1 MRRRFTILP
10 CLVTSGVLV
19 LGLAAAL
26 PPASAAPTGP
36 AGTAAETPART
47 VLDGAFDPLPGFEL
61 PGFEDPGDTAARV
74 RVRPDEFAAFDVDV
88 DALAGR
94 LDRAPSTGAARRGA
108 EPLTVRL
115 PDPDGT
121 LQAFEVVEDPVM
133 QAGLQAAHPDIRTFA
148 GRQADDPART
158 VRLDVT
164 PMGVHAS
171 VRGLSGRDTWYLD
184 PVVTAP
190 GTTEHVSYHR
200 SALPEESGLVTSLL
214 DQAGARATRSA
225 PPARAAQVAQA
236 RTEPGA
242 AVTRRT
248 YALALVTDPAYAA
261 YFGTGGQPA
270 DPAVVLAEKVT
281 LMNRVNQVYNDDMA
295 IHLQM
300 VDGSEALNLDT
311 AAKATE
317 PGGPCGESPCFEAAD
332 LETGGCTGGLLD
344 RNVFVAGQLIGADR
358 FDVGHIMLGTN
369 GGGVAY
375 LGVVGEDLKAGGCT
389 GLPFPEGDFMAVDYV
404 AHEMGHQFAGNHTF
418 DGDQGACSGLNR
430 NQGTSV
436 EPGSGSSVM
445 AYAGICGTDDLQ
457 PHTDPYFSQ
466 RTIDEFTAH
475 VTKAPTSYAEEQTL
489 TFGGF
494 DTPGDTV
501 NLHYEDRVTSIVRG
515 TTTYNVLNVTQ
526 QMRALTGAA
535 VTLEGYDGSVLS
547 LNDGGF
553 TVRWPDTDDH
563 PRITVTDTTD
573 AGGDPL
579 TAYVGVPVEGGPATN
594 QGSTTTVTDN
604 HAPTVTAPADKT
616 IPVRT
621 PFTLTGSG
629 SDVDGDPLLYLW
641 EQNDTGGTT
650 GRSLTSSRTSGPL
663 FRVFGTSADV
673 SLEDS
678 LLYDSPGQNEASG
691 DPSRTFP
698 DLAQVLAGTTN
709 AATGACPAVSGEEVP
724 PAALDCFSELLPTA
738 ARTLR
743 FRLTARDQF
752 PTGGGTQH
760 DDVALT
766 VGSAGPFRVTS
777 QPAPGQ
783 GQPQTTV
790 VGGSAGTITW
800 DVAGTAAAAYA
811 PQVRITLS
819 TDGGATFPVELTEST
834 ANDGSH
840 DVTWPQER
848 TSRARVRV
856 EAVGNYFFDVNRG
869 DFAIEPSLSV
879 SAGSEAEQVQHSD
892 SFDEPVVVTLS
903 AAQVDGDELALE
915 VSGLAGLGA
924 TRVSA
929 TSDGVRPGVARFEVD
944 GPVTADVGDAVV
956 TLAGS
961 APGGLQA
968 TDRLDVTV
976 LAEDGTVDYTGP
988 TTVRAT
994 QDPQP
999 VVLSASVAQADD
1011 GEPGDLTTA
1020 TVAFVD
1026 RDGGEVLCSD
1036 APDAQGHTECAAL
1049 LDVDGAS
1056 TTYTVGTT
1064 LAGRF
1069 ARDDRSDDT
1078 AVTVLSGSAA
1088 APSTTIRS
1096 GPGEDSFP
1104 RSGTVVF
1111 ELASDDSGASYDCTL
1126 DGAEVDCADGEARL
1140 GGLTQGTHRF
1150 SATARS
1156 AGGATDPTP
1165 ATRTFGTP
1173 FSADRITQESDGW
1186 KLRRGGRYYA
1196 ERFLRTGSRGEVLG
1210 LDVTR
1215 ATKIVLVATK
1225 APRHGRV
1232 RVLLD
1237 GKVLKK
1243 ADLSRSRT
1251 KNGAVVTVARSSS
1264 PLTGRLQVRTLRNR
1278 TVKIEG
1284 VGVISAPPARPAR
1297 DAGV

>member
-1 MRRRFTILP
+1 MRRRFPTLP
-10 CLVTSGVLV
+10 HLVTAGALA

-26 PPASAAPTGP
+26 PPASAAPAAP
-36 AGTAAETPART
+36 AGKASSAPART
-47 VLDGAFDPLPGFEL
+47 VLDGVFDALPGFEL
-61 PGFEDPGDTAARV
+61 PEDAAARV
-74 RVRPDEFAAFDVDV
+74 RVRPDEFTAFDVDV
-88 DALAGR
+88 SALAGR
-94 LDRAPSTGAARRGA
+94 LAQAPSTRAARRGA

-121 LQAFEVVEDPVM
+121 LRAFEVVEDPVM
-133 QAGLQAAHPDIRTFA
+133 QAGLQAAHPGIRTFA

-171 VRGLSGRDTWYLD
+171 VRGLAGRDTWYLD
-184 PVVTAP
+184 PVVTEP

-200 SALPEESGLVTSLL
+200 TALPEGPHLEETELVTSLL
-214 DQAGARATRSA
+214 DEAGAT
-225 PPARAAQVAQA
+225 PPTPAQAAQAARA

-248 YALALVTDPAYAA
+248 YGLALVTDPAYAA
-261 YFGTGGQPA
+261 YFGSGGQPG
-270 DPAVVLAEKVT
+270 DPAVVMAEKVT

-332 LETGGCTGGLLD
+332 LDPETGGCTGGLLT
-344 RNVFVAGQLIGADR
+344 RNIFVTGQLVGADR
-358 FDVGHIMLGTN
+358 FDIGHIMLGIN

-375 LGVVGEDLKAGGCT
+375 LGVVGEDAKAGGCT

-430 NQGTSV
+430 SQGTSV

-475 VTKAPTSYAEEQTL
+475 VTQAPTSYREEQTITL
-489 TFGGF
+489 GGF
-494 DTPGDTV
+494 DTDGDTV
-501 NLHYEDRVTSIVRG
+501 NLRYQGRVTSIVRG
-515 TTTYNVLNVTQ
+515 TSTYNVVSVTQ
-526 QMRALTGAA
+526 QMRTLTGAA
-535 VTLEGYDGSVLS
+535 VTVEGYDGSALS

-553 TVRWPDTDDH
+553 TVRWPDTTDH
-563 PRITVTDTTD
+563 PRISVTDTTD

-579 TAYVGVPVEGGPATN
+579 TAFVGVPVEGGPGTN
-594 QGSTTTVTDN
+594 QGSTTTPTDN

-650 GRSLTSSRTSGPL
+650 GQSLTSSRTSGPL

-678 LLYDSPGQNEASG
+678 LLYDSPGQNEATG

-709 AATGACPAVSGEEVP
+709 AATGSCPTVSGEEVP

-752 PTGGGTQH
+752 PTGGGTQY

-777 QPAPGQ
+777 QPAVAE

-819 TDGGATFPVELTEST
+819 TDGGATFPVVLAQST

-840 DVTWPQER
+840 EVTWPEQR
-848 TSRARVRV
+848 TDRARVRV
-856 EAVGNYFFDVNRG
+856 EAVDNYFFDVNRA
-869 DFAIEPSLSV
+869 DFAIEPSLAV
-879 SAGSEAEQVQHSD
+879 SAGSDSERVQHSD
-892 SFDEPVVVTLS
+892 SFDEPVEVTLS
-903 AAQVDGDELALE
+903 AAQVDGDQLALA

-924 TRVSA
+924 QRVSA
-929 TSDGVRPGVARFEVD
+929 TADGVRPGVARFEVD
-944 GPVTADVGDAVV
+944 GPVTADIGEKVV

-968 TDRLDVTV
+968 SDRLDVTV
-976 LAEDGTVDYTGP
+976 LPEDGTVDYTGP
-988 TTVRAT
+988 TTVQAT

-999 VVLSASVAQADD
+999 VALRATVAQADD

-1020 TVAFVD
+1020 RVAFVD
-1026 RDGGEVLCSD
+1026 RDNGQELCRV
-1036 APDAQGHTECAAL
+1036 APDAQGRAECAAL

-1064 LAGRF
+1064 LVGRF
-1069 ARDDRSDDT
+1069 ARDDRADDT
-1078 AVTVLSGSAA
+1078 VVTLVSGDAG

-1096 GPGEDSFP
+1096 GPGQDSFP
-1104 RSGTVVF
+1104 RSATVVF
-1111 ELASDDSGASYDCTL
+1111 ELASDDSGATYDCTL
-1126 DGAEVDCADGEARL
+1126 DGVEVDCADGEARL

-1173 FSADRITQESDGW
+1173 FSADRLTQESEGW
-1186 KLRRGGRYYA
+1186 KLRRGGRYY
-1196 ERFLRTGSRGEVLG
+1196 EKKFLRTDRRGEVLG
-1210 LDVTR
+1210 FDVTR

-1237 GKVLKK
+1237 GEVLKK

-1251 KNGAVVTVARSSS
+1251 KNGAVVTVTRSSS

-1284 VGVISAPPARPAR
+1284 VGVISAAPARPAR